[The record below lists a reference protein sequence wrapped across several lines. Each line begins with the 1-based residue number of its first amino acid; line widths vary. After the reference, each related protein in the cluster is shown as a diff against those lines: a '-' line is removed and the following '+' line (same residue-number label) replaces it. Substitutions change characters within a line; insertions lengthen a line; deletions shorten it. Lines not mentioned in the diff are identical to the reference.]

1 MLTANTAK
9 SIEGTE
15 RYFETL
21 NYSDYY
27 TGVEVGATWQGKCAK
42 QLGLE
47 EGSPVTKEQFKALLS
62 GKHPVTEAKLAQR
75 IRKDRRPG
83 VDLTFSV
90 PKSCSLLWAVNQDE
104 KILDALRDAVHETMQ
119 KDVEPLM
126 CRRVRDGK
134 NVSTQNREAT
144 GAIVYADFL
153 HKTARPVDG
162 KVDPHLHVHCFV
174 MNHTSVDGKNFAAE
188 PEEIFHQKKS
198 LQARFE
204 ARLARTLEHE
214 LGYSIV
220 KSEYLQSNKLKAG
233 WEIDGVSRATINRFS
248 TRTQQ
253 VEDYAEEHGIKDEA
267 AKAKLGAKI
276 RSKKEKGL
284 TLVELRQ
291 QWRSRLTPQ
300 EKVAFERIER
310 SKSAPKQ
317 AIDEAAAEEASVRYA
332 LDHHLY
338 RESAVE
344 SHFVLATALEHGLT
358 LSPEQVDQAMDG
370 EGILHAARETR
381 GVNRHFVT
389 TAEVLKAETRMISF
403 ARDGRGTRKAIARE
417 EHVFERDW
425 LNPQQKAAVNHVLQ
439 SRDSVTAIT
448 GGAGT
453 GKSSLMEEA
462 AAAIRKNGRE
472 VHVFAPSTG
481 AREVLQEK
489 GFDSAQTVEHLLR
502 NEKLHPELKGQVIWI
517 DEAGLL
523 DVRAMNGVFDIAKAN
538 DCRVVL
544 SGDTRQHAS
553 PRRGEAMRILERDAG
568 LRVAQVD
575 EIQRQQGKYKQAV
588 ELISLGHHVV
598 DPKTGLTGMLAGFDM
613 LDRLGKVKE
622 IAGEERHEA
631 LAKTYLSIRKSKAS
645 ALIVA
650 PTHIEGKA
658 ITERIRTELR
668 EAGAIGEDERE
679 FGQLRS
685 LNLSDAEK
693 SVPSKFSEK
702 GLIVQFHQNA
712 KGFRRGERYRVAENA
727 EGTPVLQPLIGK
739 GQNKAIPHQLADR
752 FEVYVQEP
760 IGFSKGDKIRF
771 SLGGT
776 AQDGKGR
783 ISNGRLDEI
792 DGFDRAGN
800 IRLRSGMTVSK
811 DYGHW
816 AHGVAITSFAS
827 QGKDRDI
834 SIASLGAESLP
845 AVNAKQFYVSVS
857 RGRKDVEIFV
867 DDKAAVRRAIQNA
880 GEQLSATE
888 LFGSRTPQVREME
901 RQRSLRHNVFLTRVR
916 TWWQAH
922 MSKQTSTS
930 QQPRVAAT
938 LVPTTR
944 KLDRGLS

>member
-1 MLTANTAK
+1 MLTATQAK

-27 TGVEVGATWQGKCAK
+27 TGVEVGATWHGKCAK

-62 GKHPVTEAKLAQR
+62 GKHPVTEKKLAQR
-75 IRKDRRPG
+75 IRQDRRPG
-83 VDLTFSV
+83 IDLTFSI

-104 KILDALRDAVHETMQ
+104 KILDALRDAVRETMQ

-126 CRRVRDGK
+126 ARRVRDGK

-153 HKTARPVDG
+153 HKTARPVEG
-162 KVDPHLHVHCFV
+162 KVDPHLHIHCFLI
-174 MNHTSVDGKNFAAE
+174 NHTYFEGKNYAAE
-188 PEEIFHQKKS
+188 PEEIFRQRKS

-204 ARLARTLEHE
+204 ARLARTLERD

-220 KSEYLQSNKLKAG
+220 KTEYLQGGKLKAG
-233 WEIDGVSRATINRFS
+233 WEIEGVSRETINRFS

-253 VEDYAEEHGIKDEA
+253 VEDYAQEHGIQDEA

-284 TLVELRQ
+284 TLSELCQ
-291 QWRSRLTPQ
+291 QWQSRLTPQ
-300 EKVAFERIER
+300 EKLAFQRIGQD
-310 SKSAPKQ
+310 KSAPKR
-317 AIDEAAAEEASVRYA
+317 AIDEATAAQASVQYA
-332 LDHHLY
+332 LEHHLF
-338 RESAVE
+338 RESVVE
-344 SHFVLATALEHGLT
+344 SHVILGTALEHGLT

-370 EGILHAARETR
+370 QGILHSSRDTR
-381 GVNRHFVT
+381 GMDRHYVT
-389 TAEVLKAETRMISF
+389 TEAVLEAETRMLAF
-403 ARDGRGTRKAIARE
+403 ARDGRGTRKAIARQ

-462 AAAIRKNGRE
+462 ASAIRKNGRD
-472 VHVFAPSTG
+472 VSVFAPSTG

-489 GFDSAQTVEHLLR
+489 GFESAQTVEHLLR
-502 NEKLHPELKGQVIWI
+502 NEKLHPELKDQVIWI

-523 DVRAMNGVFDIAKAN
+523 DVRAMNGVFAIAKEQN
-538 DCRVVL
+538 CRVVL

-553 PRRGEAMRILERDAG
+553 PRRGEAMRILETEAG

-575 EIQRQQGKYKQAV
+575 EIQRQKGKYKQAV
-588 ELISLGHHVV
+588 ELISLGHQVV

-613 LDRLGKVKE
+613 LDKLGKVKE
-622 IAGEERHEA
+622 IAGDERHEA
-631 LAKTYLSIRKSKAS
+631 LAKTYLQTRKSKKS

-650 PTHIEGKA
+650 PTHLEGKA
-658 ITERIRTELR
+658 ITERIRSQLR
-668 EAGAIGEDERE
+668 KAGAIGKEERQ
-679 FGQLRS
+679 FTQLRS

-693 SVPSKFSEK
+693 SQPSKVAEE

-712 KGFRRGERYRVAENA
+712 KGFKRGERYQIELNA
-727 EGTPVLQPLIGK
+727 QATPMLRPIK
-739 GQNKAIPHQLADR
+739 GACRSKAIPHQYAER
-752 FEVYVQEP
+752 FEVYLQEQV
-760 IGFSKGDKIRF
+760 GFSKGDKIRF

-783 ISNGRLDEI
+783 ISNGRLDAI
-792 DGFDRAGN
+792 DGFDRSGN
-800 IRLRSGMTVSK
+800 IKLSSGMTVAK
-811 DYGHW
+811 DFGHW
-816 AHGVAITSFAS
+816 DHGVAITSHAS
-827 QGKDRDI
+827 QGKDRDV
-834 SIASLGAESLP
+834 SIAAIGSESLP

-888 LFGSRTPQVREME
+888 LFAKRTPQVREVE
-901 RQRSLRHNVFLTRVR
+901 RQRSLRHNAFLTRVR
-916 TWWQAH
+916 TWWQSH
-922 MSKQTSTS
+922 MSQQTAAGL
-930 QQPRVAAT
+930 QPRVAAT
-938 LVPTTR
+938 QAAATPKFER
-944 KLDRGLS
+944 RLS